1 MKKDK
6 ASYTAEIMALYR
18 AMENSRPPHLRLFED
33 PYASCFLG
41 PRLRFGSRLAGFPAG
56 ERWLYRY
63 MQRRIPGAL
72 ASGLARTRYI
82 DDLLLNRIQRGI
94 RQVVILG
101 AGFDTRAHRLR
112 ALDGI
117 PVLEVDHPNTA
128 ARKKALLE
136 NASAHLSPT
145 LSYLSVDF
153 NRQSLR
159 QLLSDRLIDLSQPAV
174 FLWEGV
180 TNYLEPPAVEDV
192 MNRIGTLPAGSS
204 LIFTYIDRN
213 VLDHPA
219 GWYGAERLLA
229 DLRDVGEKW
238 TFGIA
243 PEQLPGWLQ
252 SFGLRLTG
260 DKSAQEYRNIYI
272 PERKTLLKGYEFYH
286 VAEAEV

>member
-41 PRLRFGSRLAGFPAG
+41 PRLRFGSRLAAFPAG

-82 DDLLLNRIQRGI
+82 DDLLLNRIQRGV

-128 ARKKALLE
+128 ARKKALLK
-136 NASAHLSPT
+136 NASAHLSST

-153 NRQSLR
+153 NRQNLR
-159 QLLSDRLIDLSQPAV
+159 ELLSDRQIGQPTV

-180 TNYLEPPAVEDV
+180 TNYLEAPAIADV
-192 MNRIGTLPAGSS
+192 MTMIGTLPAGSS
-204 LIFTYIDRN
+204 LIFTYVDRD

-229 DLRDVGEKW
+229 DLHDVGEKW

-243 PEQLPGWLQ
+243 PEQLRDWLQ

-260 DKSAQEYRNIYI
+260 DKSALEYRNTYI
-272 PERKTLLKGYEFYH
+272 PERKSLLNGYEFYH